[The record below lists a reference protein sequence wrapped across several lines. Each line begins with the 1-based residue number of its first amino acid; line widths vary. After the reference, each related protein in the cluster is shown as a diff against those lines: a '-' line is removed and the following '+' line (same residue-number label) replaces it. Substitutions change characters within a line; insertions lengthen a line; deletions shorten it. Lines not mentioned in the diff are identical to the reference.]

1 MYVYTCTR
9 TANRN
14 ILHMI
19 CMCMCVGSSSVGI
32 VLDGASDDDVKEL
45 DEFLENNG
53 HFKVSK
59 HWRTHSEAEERTW
72 GSTVAKVRFT
82 SCWKSLY

>member
-1 MYVYTCTR
+1 
-9 TANRN
+9 
-14 ILHMI
+14 MI
-19 CMCMCVGSSSVGI
+19 QMCACVGSSSVGI

-59 HWRTHSEAEERTW
+59 HQRTHSETEERTW
-72 GSTVAKVRFT
+72 GTTVAKVRLT
-82 SCWKSLY
+82 SAGSRCIDCQLWSAMDVV